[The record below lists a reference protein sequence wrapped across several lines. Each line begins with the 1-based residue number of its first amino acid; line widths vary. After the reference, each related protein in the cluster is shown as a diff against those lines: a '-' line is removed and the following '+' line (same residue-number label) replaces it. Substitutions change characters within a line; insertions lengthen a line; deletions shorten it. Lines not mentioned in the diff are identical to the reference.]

1 MHFWLW
7 ILVFFGALILELA
20 TSTMLISVWFCV
32 GAVVALVASM
42 LHLAFI
48 WQVVLFFIASLL
60 CLGAFRPA
68 ASNYLRGN
76 IVATNAD
83 RYVGTRTN
91 LRKTCTHDTWGE
103 VMIHGVVW
111 NVASAD
117 DHTIEEGSTIEVVA
131 IEGSKLIVK
140 KIEG

>member
-7 ILVFFGALILELA
+7 IFVFFGALILELV

-32 GAVVALVASM
+32 GAAVALLASM

-60 CLGAFRPA
+60 CLAAIRPA
-68 ASNYLRGN
+68 ASRYLRGN
-76 IVATNAD
+76 TIATNAD
-83 RYVGTRTN
+83 RYVGLRTKLLKTLTREN
-91 LRKTCTHDTWGE
+91 WGE
-103 VMIHGVVW
+103 VKIHGVIW
-111 NVASAD
+111 NVAGVD
-117 DHTIEEGSTIEVVA
+117 DSMIPEGSNVEVIA

-140 KIEG
+140 KVEG